1 MVTFCY
7 VDGSLAKP
15 SGFDTYLLQYGDLI
29 AQLPL
34 SRVIYIASDQR
45 MFGQAARIFRR
56 LLGAWWCGIQVGRG
70 KTELQRL
77 LEHFVPGSSSNNG
90 TPVPSTSGNLINSV
104 MSSRSLEGATMERY
118 FANGKSKETV
128 EWRGSNVA
136 AKEPF
141 ALFDTYRLPHDYSFF
156 GELTKGVPA

>member
-1 MVTFCY
+1 
-7 VDGSLAKP
+7 
-15 SGFDTYLLQYGDLI
+15 
-29 AQLPL
+29 
-34 SRVIYIASDQR
+34 

-56 LLGAWWCGIQVGRG
+56 LLGAWWCGIQVRRG
-70 KTELQRL
+70 KTEQRL

-90 TPVPSTSGNLINSV
+90 TPVPSASGNLINSV
-104 MSSRSLEGATMERY
+104 MRSRCFEGATMERY

-128 EWRGSNVA
+128 EWRGANVA

-141 ALFDTYRLPHDYSFF
+141 AMFDTYRLPHDYSFF